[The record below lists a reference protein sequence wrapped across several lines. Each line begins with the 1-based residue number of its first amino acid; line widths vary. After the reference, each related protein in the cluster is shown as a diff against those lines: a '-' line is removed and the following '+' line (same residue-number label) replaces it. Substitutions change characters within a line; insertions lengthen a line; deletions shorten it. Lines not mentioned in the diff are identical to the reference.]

1 MSVFCNIKPGAI
13 LSNPVNHPDHYAKVY
28 PFETKDLVRLALNL
42 HGEELSPYEA
52 YCLGNELKYRLRCGF
67 KDPSKIQ
74 EDIEKALFYN
84 NERIKSQ
91 GKI

>member
-1 MSVFCNIKPGAI
+1 MSD
-13 LSNPVNHPDHYAKVY
+13 PVNHPDHYAKVY
-28 PFETKDLVRLALNL
+28 PFETKDLVRLALNI

-84 NERIKSQ
+84 KERNLSQ
-91 GKI
+91 GKV